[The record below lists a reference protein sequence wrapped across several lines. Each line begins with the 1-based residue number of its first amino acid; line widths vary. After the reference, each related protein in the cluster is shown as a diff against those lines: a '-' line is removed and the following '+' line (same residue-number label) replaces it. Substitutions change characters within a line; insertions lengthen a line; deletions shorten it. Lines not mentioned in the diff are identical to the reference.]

1 VSSTATHPRDPCE
14 SLTTPRDE
22 LVLGHATQSN
32 RDVAERRSPSN
43 PPSFA
48 AAPVLHEY
56 CTNLNRSTRT
66 ASGG

>member
-1 VSSTATHPRDPCE
+1 VSSTATHPRDRCE

-32 RDVAERRSPSN
+32 RDVADGGPSRILRA
-43 PPSFA
+43 SA
-48 AAPVLHEY
+48 AAPVLHEN